1 MAGVIKLGTASWTD
15 KPLIEAG
22 TFYPREAR
30 TPEARLR
37 YYATQF
43 PLVEADT
50 TYYGLPTEALAR
62 SWVER
67 TPPGFTFDVKAYSLF
82 TQHPTPVMRLP
93 KAIQEAL
100 PERLAKKR
108 QFYRDE
114 APSEIVDL
122 CWSTFVDSLLPL
134 HDAGRLGV
142 IVFQFPK
149 WVFPGHDSFAYLEE
163 VRDRLGPY
171 RAAVEFRSDL
181 WMDAEHQE
189 TTLAQLGDL
198 GFAYVCVD
206 EPQGFHS
213 SVPPIAA
220 VTTPALGFVRF
231 HGRNVDTW
239 EARTSTSSERFDY
252 YYNAAELDEWTAKI
266 RRIADEAAEVHLIMN
281 TNNYDQGPANS
292 RLLADRLRA
301 AGMVAADPPPEA
313 APAVS
318 THAEAVPTDPAAA
331 EQGRLL

>member
-1 MAGVIKLGTASWTD
+1 MPGAIKLGTASWTD

-37 YYATQF
+37 YYASRF

-50 TYYGLPTEALAR
+50 TYYGLPTEQLAR

-82 TQHPTPVMRLP
+82 TQHPTPVQRLP
-93 KAIQEAL
+93 KSIQEAL
-100 PERLAKKR
+100 PERLRKKR

-114 APSEIVDL
+114 APPEIVDL
-122 CWSTFVDSLLPL
+122 CWSTFVDALLPL
-134 HDAGRLGV
+134 LEAGRMGV
-142 IVFQFPK
+142 VVFQFPK
-149 WVFPGHDSFAYLEE
+149 WVFPGSDTVRYLEE

-171 RAAVEFRSDL
+171 RAAIEFRSDL

-198 GFAYVCVD
+198 GFSYVCVD

-213 SVPPIAA
+213 SVPPVAA
-220 VTTPALGFVRF
+220 VTNPALGFVRF
-231 HGRNVDTW
+231 HGRNTEMW
-239 EARTSTSSERFDY
+239 EARTNTSSERFDY

-266 RRIADEAAEVHLIMN
+266 GRIAEEAAEVHLIMN
-281 TNNYDQGPANS
+281 TNNFDQGPVNS
-292 RLLADRLRA
+292 ELLEQRLRA
-301 AGMVAADPPPEA
+301 AGLRSVEWSPPAEVAAPP
-313 APAVS
+313 S
-318 THAEAVPTDPAAA
+318 DPAAA
-331 EQGRLL
+331 EPAAGGQGRLL

>member
-114 APSEIVDL
+114 APPEIVDL
-122 CWSTFVDSLLPL
+122 CWSTFVDALRPL
-134 HDAGRLGV
+134 HEAERLGV

-163 VRDRLGPY
+163 VRDRLGIY

-213 SVPPIAA
+213 SVPPVAA
-220 VTTPALGFVRF
+220 VTTPELGFVRF

-292 RLLADRLRA
+292 RLLAERLRV
-301 AGMVAADPPPEA
+301 AGMVTAEPPSEVAPVAPTHGETPPIEA
-313 APAVS
+313 APG
-318 THAEAVPTDPAAA
+318 

>member
-1 MAGVIKLGTASWTD
+1 MPGAIKLGTASWTD

-22 TFYPREAR
+22 TFYPHEAR

-50 TYYGLPTEALAR
+50 TYYGLPTEQLAR

-82 TQHPTPVMRLP
+82 TQHPTPVQRLP
-93 KAIQEAL
+93 KAIQEVL
-100 PERLAKKR
+100 PPRLAAKR

-114 APSEIVDL
+114 APPKIVDL
-122 CWSTFVDSLLPL
+122 CWSTFVDALLPL
-134 HDAGRLGV
+134 LNAGRIGV
-142 IVFQFPK
+142 VVFQFPK
-149 WVFPGHDSFAYLEE
+149 WVFPGADSHRYLEE
-163 VRDRLGPY
+163 VRERLGPY

-189 TTLAQLGDL
+189 QTLALLGDL
-198 GFAYVCVD
+198 GFTYVCVD

-220 VTTPALGFVRF
+220 VTTPELGFVRF
-231 HGRNVDTW
+231 HGRNAEMW
-239 EARTSTSSERFDY
+239 EARTGSASERFDY
-252 YYNAAELDEWTAKI
+252 YYRATEFDEWAA
-266 RRIADEAAEVHLIMN
+266 RIARIAEEAAEVHLVMN
-281 TNNYDQGPANS
+281 TNNYDQGPVNA
-292 RLLADRLRA
+292 RLLGERLEA
-301 AGMVAADPPPEA
+301 AGLRLATWLPPAEA
-313 APAVS
+313 AAPLAPQPAAGAVS
-318 THAEAVPTDPAAA
+318 G
-331 EQGRLL
+331 QGRLL